1 MQLHKIFTMVALLLT
16 LSASAAVS
24 SRFYDV
30 DGLRYSVNAE
40 TKEATLVAN
49 QYTLSD
55 VAVPSSI
62 TVDGT
67 AYQVTA
73 LGPLCFKGCT
83 GLVSVTIPSSVKK
96 LGNLCFY
103 NCTSLESITIP
114 DAVTMLGDGCFQGC
128 TGLASVSLGK
138 AVTTLGEFCFNGCT
152 SLESITLP
160 DAVTT
165 LGDYCF
171 AECTSL
177 KSVSM
182 TGKVNVSRTS
192 FYKCPN
198 LM

>member
-1 MQLHKIFTMVALLLT
+1 MQLHKIFTMVALLVA

-55 VAVPSSI
+55 VAVSSSI

-83 GLVSVTIPSSVKK
+83 DLVSVTLPSSVKK
-96 LGNLCFY
+96 
-103 NCTSLESITIP
+103 
-114 DAVTMLGDGCFQGC
+114 
-128 TGLASVSLGK
+128 
-138 AVTTLGEFCFNGCT
+138 
-152 SLESITLP
+152 
-160 DAVTT
+160 
-165 LGDYCF
+165 
-171 AECTSL
+171 
-177 KSVSM
+177 
-182 TGKVNVSRTS
+182 
-192 FYKCPN
+192 
-198 LM
+198 

>member
-1 MQLHKIFTMVALLLT
+1 MVALLLT

-83 GLVSVTIPSSVKK
+83 DLVSVTLPSSVKK

-103 NCTSLESITIP
+103 NCTSLESITIPNSVTRMGLRCFSGCTSLEKITLSSALKRLEKETFYNCTSMESITIP

-138 AVTTLGEFCFNGCT
+138 AVTTWASFA
-152 SLESITLP
+152 SMAARASI
-160 DAVTT
+160 
-165 LGDYCF
+165 
-171 AECTSL
+171 
-177 KSVSM
+177 
-182 TGKVNVSRTS
+182 VSR
-192 FYKCPN
+192 CPT
-198 LM
+198 L